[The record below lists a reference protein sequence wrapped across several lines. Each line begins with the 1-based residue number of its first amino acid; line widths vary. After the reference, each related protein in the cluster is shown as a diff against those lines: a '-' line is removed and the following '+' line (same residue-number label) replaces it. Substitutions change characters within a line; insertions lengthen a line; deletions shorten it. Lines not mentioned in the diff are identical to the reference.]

1 MYCLCACAKGQ
12 EIFFSGFS
20 HGEVC
25 VHWVSCWLQGWKF
38 HNPTTRKLVI
48 SERADFNERYYP
60 GLKEAHSSSP
70 PSSLSLIPSS
80 LLTSH
85 QPSSV
90 FIDHSAVSEDDQ
102 VTPAAHPGGE
112 ELIAGQPEPAGRI
125 PDPPAVPAVPVVP
138 AATTAPSIRPQDD
151 QDFILPPAVHP
162 PPPARSRR
170 HNTPIPPASYSL
182 PIGKCIRRPVHHGL
196 PPPLAPA
203 PAPVPRRPISTP
215 FDSPSPSPSS
225 GPSSPHPASSSSQPT
240 RHSTRHNLGAPPGER
255 WKIR

>member
-1 MYCLCACAKGQ
+1 MEK
-12 EIFFSGFS
+12 
-20 HGEVC
+20 C
-25 VHWVSCWLQGWKF
+25 VFIGYPAGYKGWKF
-38 HNPTTRKLVI
+38 HNPTTRKVVI

-125 PDPPAVPAVPVVP
+125 SDPPAVPAAPVVSLLLLHL
-138 AATTAPSIRPQDD
+138 PSVLKMTRTSFFLQQFSHHLLLDLDD
-151 QDFILPPAVHP
+151 TIHSFHLLLILHLLE
-162 PPPARSRR
+162 
-170 HNTPIPPASYSL
+170 NASGGLYIMVCLPHLLLLLPLSL
-182 PIGKCIRRPVHHGL
+182 DVL
-196 PPPLAPA
+196 
-203 PAPVPRRPISTP
+203 
-215 FDSPSPSPSS
+215 F
-225 GPSSPHPASSSSQPT
+225 
-240 RHSTRHNLGAPPGER
+240 
-255 WKIR
+255 

>member
-38 HNPTTRKLVI
+38 HNPTTRKVVI

-125 PDPPAVPAVPVVP
+125 SDPPAVPAAPVVSLLLLHL
-138 AATTAPSIRPQDD
+138 PSVLKMTRTSFFLQQFSHHLLLDLDD
-151 QDFILPPAVHP
+151 TIHSFHLLLILHLLENASGGLYIMVCLPHLLLLLPLSLDVLFQLHLTLHLHLHLYLLAHP
-162 PPPARSRR
+162 LLLQLS
-170 HNTPIPPASYSL
+170 HHHSL
-182 PIGKCIRRPVHHGL
+182 LDTQLDI
-196 PPPLAPA
+196 
-203 PAPVPRRPISTP
+203 T
-215 FDSPSPSPSS
+215 
-225 GPSSPHPASSSSQPT
+225 
-240 RHSTRHNLGAPPGER
+240 
-255 WKIR
+255 